1 MSGVGAEGDGLGL
14 TGLPDFTS
22 AEPSRDMRPELLSR
36 PWTVDRGPWTVVG
49 VDRVDTA
56 YHHLCTF
63 HSAISCCVHS
73 VCDRGRTV

>member
-36 PWTVDRGPWTVVG
+36 PWTVDRGPWTVSIRHNTIIC
-49 VDRVDTA
+49 D
-56 YHHLCTF
+56 LCTF
-63 HSAISCCVHS
+63 HSAISCVYTL
-73 VCDRGRTV
+73 RGRTV